1 MKNAEIA
8 SIFER
13 MADVLELKGENPFR
27 ISSYRR
33 AARVIG
39 DLTQDIKEIAAEG
52 RLRDIPGIGEGSAEK
67 IEEYLKTGR
76 MSKYEEVME
85 GVSPE
90 TVAMMQIPG
99 LGPKTVA
106 MLNKELGIV
115 GIAQLEEA
123 IRQGRLKGLKGIAEK
138 KIENILKGI
147 ELFRTS
153 QQRIAL
159 GVAFPVVNH
168 IVEKLREVKGIL
180 SIQPAGSLRR
190 MKETIGDIDLLVT
203 SSNPRKVMEAFV
215 NLPQVQEV
223 LARGET
229 KSSVRH

>member
-27 ISSYRR
+27 INSYRR

-39 DLTQDIKEIAAEG
+39 DLTQDIKEIAGEG
-52 RLRDIPGIGEGSAEK
+52 KLKDIPDIGEGHAEK
-67 IEEYLKTGR
+67 IEEFLKTGR

-90 TVAMMQIPG
+90 TVAMMHIPG

-123 IRQGRLKGLKGIAEK
+123 IKQGHIQTNIRIDLGEELVAEDRGKSLTGYDPKSALGKYQVANQGRQNQTE
-138 KIENILKGI
+138 
-147 ELFRTS
+147 
-153 QQRIAL
+153 
-159 GVAFPVVNH
+159 
-168 IVEKLREVKGIL
+168 
-180 SIQPAGSLRR
+180 
-190 MKETIGDIDLLVT
+190 
-203 SSNPRKVMEAFV
+203 
-215 NLPQVQEV
+215 
-223 LARGET
+223 
-229 KSSVRH
+229 